1 MEGRDDP
8 PELRGITPNTF
19 QYIFDTIAQN
29 SRWRPAG
36 PQLQL
41 ATCVLDRS
49 RSAASGRLGLGP
61 ACGRSAEG
69 GPSS

>member
-29 SRWRPAG
+29 SRRRPAG
-36 PQLQL
+36 LQLQLQL

-49 RSAASGRLGLGP
+49 RSAPSCRLGM
-61 ACGRSAEG
+61 G